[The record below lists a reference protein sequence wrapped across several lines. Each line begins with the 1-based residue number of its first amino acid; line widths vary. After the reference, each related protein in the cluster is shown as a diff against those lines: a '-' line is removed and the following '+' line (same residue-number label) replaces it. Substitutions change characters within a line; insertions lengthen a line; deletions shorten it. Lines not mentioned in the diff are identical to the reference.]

1 MYINKRQ
8 FIMKKILILLILIAC
23 TGCEVT
29 GPYTGTKYSIGVD
42 GEDGLYL
49 HAKPLAFDKVKGLLD

>member
-1 MYINKRQ
+1 
-8 FIMKKILILLILIAC
+8 MKKILILLVLIAC
-23 TGCEVT
+23 SGCEVT

>member
-1 MYINKRQ
+1 
-8 FIMKKILILLILIAC
+8 MKKLSVLLILVLCA
-23 TGCEVT
+23 GCEVT

-42 GEDGLYL
+42 GDNGLYL